1 MKPVRIYILEDEM
14 ITQEVI
20 KQTLESMN
28 CIVCGMQSN
37 AEKALDE
44 IQSLKPDIVFLDI
57 RVDGDKTGI
66 WLGNQLKMPI
76 VYLTAFSDQKNIRD
90 AVQTNPVSYVQKP
103 FKEKDILIALELA
116 KSKLAET
123 KELLIKD
130 KSLTVRLN
138 VNHILYAKKEDHY
151 LILHTHNG
159 NKMIRSTVQEFLE
172 KVTDDFMQVHRSYII
187 NKNFVSGISNKVVMI
202 RGDEIPISLSYL
214 KSAKKELL

>member
-37 AEKALDE
+37 PEKALDE

-103 FKEKDILIALELA
+103 FKEKFRAC
-116 KSKLAET
+116 
-123 KELLIKD
+123 
-130 KSLTVRLN
+130 
-138 VNHILYAKKEDHY
+138 
-151 LILHTHNG
+151 
-159 NKMIRSTVQEFLE
+159 F
-172 KVTDDFMQVHRSYII
+172 
-187 NKNFVSGISNKVVMI
+187 
-202 RGDEIPISLSYL
+202 
-214 KSAKKELL
+214 

>member
-28 CIVCGMQSN
+28 CIVCGMKSN

-44 IQSLKPDIVFLDI
+44 IQSVKPDIVFLDI

-76 VYLTAFSDQKNIRD
+76 VYLTAFSDQKNIKD
-90 AVQTNPVSYVQKP
+90 AMQTNPVSYVQKP

-202 RGDEIPISLSYL
+202 RGDKIPISLSYL